1 MDSQE
6 EIMTEERIG
15 TLVLSGLD
23 AETFVNSLY
32 RPTHEEIENH
42 NRILDEINNSI
53 IITEEQQGFTAEID
67 DLDLSFLDDKKEES
81 IIMQVTLSLLQFGHE
96 YYNKNESW
104 IADSVKLSTMT
115 TLEYKSETYSSGDIL
130 FAA

>member
-1 MDSQE
+1 
-6 EIMTEERIG
+6 MTEERIG

>member
-1 MDSQE
+1 
-6 EIMTEERIG
+6 MTEERIG

-81 IIMQVTLSLLQFGHE
+81 IIMQVTLSLLQFGQE
-96 YYNKNESW
+96 YYKKNESW